1 MKFIKGLF
9 SLIITL
15 FGILFVAIGFSEN
28 DSILIGIG
36 VIALIPFLRR
46 RFRRKKKNPV
56 SNKSSSVKKEKP
68 QKKAQSTKPS
78 SKGKVSSKSKN
89 GAKTA
94 SDNTYRILIVQ
105 NDEIL
110 VNMVYVEIN
119 KEVCGA
125 FSGNRGGGGL
135 FYVNE
140 DHEVSVS
147 DDYDEFETLLLGDYQ
162 DVANIYTNLEGVRSD
177 FEEYDDE
184 GNMIG
189 LSKEGRNFLK
199 RSRSSKDGYIEC
211 YSDGASKDYIYDI
224 QYEWNLN
231 FNIE

>member
-46 RFRRKKKNPV
+46 RFRRKKK
-56 SNKSSSVKKEKP
+56 KP
-68 QKKAQSTKPS
+68 QNKAQSTKPS

-199 RSRSSKDGYIEC
+199 TFRSGKDGYIEC